1 MEITRKRTVEVT
13 DIKEALKGMQPGD
26 IIRFRNQAWKMLDK
40 TEDGKECMMW
50 KCDGIENHV
59 FNTNGSNVYEGS
71 DIQKYL
77 QEDFRKTVPE
87 EFDLIVDDNGYFLL
101 TVDQIRKYMPE
112 ERDRI
117 ANDMDGRTTWYW
129 TASPYVGYAYSVRG
143 IYPAGYVNGH
153 GALNSIGVAPA
164 CVLNP

>member
-117 ANDMDGRTTWYW
+117 ANDMDGRTTWW
-129 TASPYVGYAYSVRG
+129 WASTPYVGFAIRVRLIG
-143 IYPAGYVNGH
+143 PAGNVYDGN
-153 GALNSIGVAPA
+153 ALGSYGVAPA
-164 CVLNP
+164 CVINP